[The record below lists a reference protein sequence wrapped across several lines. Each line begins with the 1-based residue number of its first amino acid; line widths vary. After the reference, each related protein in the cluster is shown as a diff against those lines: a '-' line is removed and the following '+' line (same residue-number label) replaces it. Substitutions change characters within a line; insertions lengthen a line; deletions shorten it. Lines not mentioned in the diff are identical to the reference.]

1 MQKEYFSQSEELKL
15 KELLAKQKRI
25 ERARKAD
32 ERFFAQVDERKE
44 EILERWG
51 LSERGAGEYPLP

>member
-1 MQKEYFSQSEELKL
+1 MSMEYFSLDEELKL

-25 ERARKAD
+25 QRAKKAD

-44 EILERWG
+44 EILQRWG
-51 LSERGAGEYPLP
+51 ISDGVQGYPLP

>member
-1 MQKEYFSQSEELKL
+1 MSMEYFSTDEELKL

-25 ERARKAD
+25 QRAKKAD

-44 EILERWG
+44 EILQRWG
-51 LSERGAGEYPLP
+51 ISDGVQGYPLP

>member
-1 MQKEYFSQSEELKL
+1 MMSMEYFSTDEELKL

-25 ERARKAD
+25 QRAKKAD

-44 EILERWG
+44 EILQRWG
-51 LSERGAGEYPLP
+51 ISDGVQGYPLP

>member
-1 MQKEYFSQSEELKL
+1 MMNMEFFSADEELKL

-25 ERARKAD
+25 QRAKKAD

-44 EILERWG
+44 EILQRWG
-51 LSERGAGEYPLP
+51 ISDGVQGYPLP